1 VLSGQSMDLAP
12 ADGKLYALRDVT
24 GTVSSIPLIASSIM
38 SKKIAAGAQAIVLD
52 VKVGNGAFMET
63 IEQARELA
71 SLMVSIGELSGR
83 NVAALLSDMNQP
95 LGIAVGNAL
104 EVKEAIMTLHGEGPE
119 NLLEL
124 CLLLGA
130 EMLVLAQRCGDHKEA
145 RNLLERNLKNKTAVA
160 KFREM
165 VEAQGG
171 TGAVVEDIGLLPKA
185 PFIIEVNSNTAGY
198 VREIDSLAVGLT
210 AMNLGAGR
218 ETKDSV
224 IDLAVGVELS
234 CKVGDSVTPSTPL
247 AKIHANDK
255 LSAEEASTRIR
266 DAFSFSEL
274 PAQIPPL
281 LYKKITKSDV

>member
-1 VLSGQSMDLAP
+1 
-12 ADGKLYALRDVT
+12 
-24 GTVSSIPLIASSIM
+24 M
-38 SKKIAAGAQAIVLD
+38 SKKIAAGADGFVLD
-52 VKVGNGAFMET
+52 VKAGKGAFMKSVEDAIT
-63 IEQARELA
+63 LGKA
-71 SLMVSIGELSGR
+71 MVSIGA
-83 NVAALLSDMNQP
+83 NVNKDTVALITDMNQP
-95 LGIAVGNAL
+95 LGWAVGNAL

-119 NLLEL
+119 DLLEL

-130 EMLVLAQRCGDHKEA
+130 EMLVLAQRCGDNKEA
-145 RNLLERNLKNKTAVA
+145 RELLERNLKNKTAVA

-171 TGAVVEDIGLLPKA
+171 NGAVVEDISLLPRA

-198 VREIDSLAVGLT
+198 VREIDSLALGLT

-247 AKIHANDK
+247 AKIHAKDK